1 MIPIIIFIVVLLAVI
16 IVMAARN
23 ELDSYGIRQIIL
35 TFTVF
40 LLFIVG
46 TNILCG
52 TNYNYVS
59 ANTDNALVYTGK
71 IKTIETDA
79 LSGADLIN
87 IQTKNR
93 YFNTDKIDSG
103 VIYVINDENTRY
115 LTPQKIANI
124 QKDGEP
130 TYEVYRKIPKDSYW
144 LWTIFPLYTLPD
156 FTTMV
161 AYTPTGQV
169 YINYR

>member
-1 MIPIIIFIVVLLAVI
+1 MIPIIIFIVVLLTVI

-23 ELDSYGIRQIIL
+23 ELDSYGIRQIL
-35 TFTVF
+35 VQFMMF
-40 LLFIVG
+40 LFLVIG
-46 TNILCG
+46 MNLLCG
-52 TNYNYVS
+52 KNYDYIN
-59 ANTDNALVYTGK
+59 ANTDNALVYTRK
-71 IKTIETDA
+71 IETIETDT
-79 LSGADLIN
+79 LSGTDLIN

-115 LTPQKIANI
+115 LMPQKIANI

-130 TYEVYRKIPKDSYW
+130 TYDVYRKIPKDSYW
-144 LWTIFPLYTLPD
+144 LWAIFPLYTLPD